1 MIITKLTDA
10 EILQWN
16 DLLQDHQ
23 LGITIRPRY
32 VSNSIYSP
40 TIGFDLDILKPQR
53 PDSNQKWGTNL
64 SSFEERKIVPEP
76 HIKYNLIFSI
86 DINKIDKFNEI
97 FNEVKLRQIKTP
109 VSIGDTTHN
118 IDVNRVN
125 VNLTNEEHILFKK
138 NYIKFDYKL
147 EGQLADIMGYAKHIN
162 DTLELLEKEP
172 KFKVSEVVSDITD
185 KSIDYLVLK
194 YIYSVD
200 IVYLV
205 TEIINNSADTIIKY
219 GRIFTKTENEL
230 TWSRTARINEVIDN
244 E

>member
-97 FNEVKLRQIKTP
+97 
-109 VSIGDTTHN
+109 
-118 IDVNRVN
+118 
-125 VNLTNEEHILFKK
+125 
-138 NYIKFDYKL
+138 
-147 EGQLADIMGYAKHIN
+147 
-162 DTLELLEKEP
+162 
-172 KFKVSEVVSDITD
+172 
-185 KSIDYLVLK
+185 
-194 YIYSVD
+194 
-200 IVYLV
+200 
-205 TEIINNSADTIIKY
+205 
-219 GRIFTKTENEL
+219 ENESNCRQRGKRVL
-230 TWSRTARINEVIDN
+230 PGVKY
-244 E
+244 

>member
-1 MIITKLTDA
+1 
-10 EILQWN
+10 
-16 DLLQDHQ
+16 
-23 LGITIRPRY
+23 
-32 VSNSIYSP
+32 
-40 TIGFDLDILKPQR
+40 
-53 PDSNQKWGTNL
+53 
-64 SSFEERKIVPEP
+64 
-76 HIKYNLIFSI
+76 
-86 DINKIDKFNEI
+86 
-97 FNEVKLRQIKTP
+97 
-109 VSIGDTTHN
+109 
-118 IDVNRVN
+118 
-125 VNLTNEEHILFKK
+125 
-138 NYIKFDYKL
+138 
-147 EGQLADIMGYAKHIN
+147 MGYAKHIN